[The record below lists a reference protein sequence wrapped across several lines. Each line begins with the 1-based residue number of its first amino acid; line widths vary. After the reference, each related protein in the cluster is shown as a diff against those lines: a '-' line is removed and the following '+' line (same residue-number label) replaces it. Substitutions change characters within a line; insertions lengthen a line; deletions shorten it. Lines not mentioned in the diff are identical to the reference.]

1 MHAWYQLH
9 SQGCSSKAI
18 KLMYGVAQNRL
29 NSVLYP
35 GMMNEN
41 NYCS

>member
-9 SQGCSSKAI
+9 AQI
-18 KLMYGVAQNRL
+18 KLMYGVAKDRL

-35 GMMNEN
+35 EMMNEN
-41 NYCS
+41 SYCS